1 MDIEVIND
9 EGLCHTQVEG
19 ELTIYTVTNYRQAFL
34 EQSQGCH
41 GVKIDL
47 AGVTE
52 IDTAGVQLL
61 VALRQH
67 LIGTESGLQLCNP
80 SESVQEALELT
91 RLANEFAVSYGGN
104 DECTGRD
111 FL

>member
-1 MDIEVIND
+1 MSIEVINE
-9 EGLCHTQVEG
+9 EGLCHIGVEG
-19 ELTIYTVTNYRQAFL
+19 ELTIYTVPNYRQTFL

-52 IDTAGVQLL
+52 IDTAGVQFL

-67 LIGTESGLQLCNP
+67 LTGTESGLQLCNP

-91 RLANEFAVSYGGN
+91 RLAGQFAGSHGW
-104 DECTGRD
+104 EQ
-111 FL
+111 

>member
-1 MDIEVIND
+1 MDIDVIND
-9 EGLCHTQVEG
+9 EGLCRTQVEG
-19 ELTIYTVTNYRQAFL
+19 ELTIYTVANYRQAFL
-34 EQSQGCH
+34 EQSRGCD
-41 GVKIDL
+41 GVTIDL

-91 RLANEFAVSYGGN
+91 RLVDQFA
-104 DECTGRD
+104 DRP
-111 FL
+111 

>member
-9 EGLCHTQVEG
+9 EGLCRTQVEG
-19 ELTIYTVTNYRQAFL
+19 ELTIYTVANYRQAFL
-34 EQSQGCH
+34 EQSRGCN
-41 GVKIDL
+41 GMKMDL

-67 LIGTESGLQLCNP
+67 LIGTESGLQLCNS

-91 RLANEFAVSYGGN
+91 RLAGQFASSP
-104 DECTGRD
+104 
-111 FL
+111 